1 MTRQDYYP
9 VPIPQQVLWLQNF
22 ANSLPEYRSHLRI
35 VPQELD
41 DVVADA
47 RWLAY
52 VVGRWRT
59 AARHFAKASTAG
71 IESAQTGREDSGPL
85 LPVWTLPAL
94 PEGVEPRRPG
104 GLKRIFRCVAQI
116 KADPGYTDGI
126 GALLGILP
134 NHDSAVHTVP
144 TVRFKVLPG
153 PTNQKV
159 AIRTSKHGRYAVLIQ
174 TRLAEEDDWADLAIA
189 ARHLYEDIRPLRHPG
204 QPELRHY
211 RLRFWDRGHAIGDW
225 TEVATLTI
233 GP

>member
-22 ANSLPEYRSHLRI
+22 ANTLPEHRDQLRV
-35 VPQELD
+35 VPHELD
-41 DVVADA
+41 AVVADA

-59 AARHFAKASTAG
+59 AARNFAKASTAG
-71 IESAQTGREDSGPL
+71 IESAQTGREDSAPV
-85 LPVWTLPAL
+85 LPVWTLPPL
-94 PEGVEPRRPG
+94 PEGVEPRLPG
-104 GLKRIFRCVAQI
+104 ALKRIFRCVAQI
-116 KADPGYTDGI
+116 KADPGYTEGM

-134 NHDSAVHTVP
+134 RHDNAEHPLP
-144 TVRFKVLPG
+144 TTRFKVLPG

-174 TRLAEEDDWADLAIA
+174 SRRAEEDDWADLAIS
-189 ARHLYEDIRPLRHPG
+189 ARHLYEDVRPLLHPG

-211 RLRFWDRGHAIGDW
+211 RLRFWDGGRPLGDW
-225 TEVATLTI
+225 TEVVTLTV